1 MANIPEL
8 TASGNTTTISA
19 TNLDI
24 TSITTFSNDVINT
37 NSFSN

>member
-1 MANIPEL
+1 VANISEL
-8 TASGNTTTISA
+8 TASGNTTTISS